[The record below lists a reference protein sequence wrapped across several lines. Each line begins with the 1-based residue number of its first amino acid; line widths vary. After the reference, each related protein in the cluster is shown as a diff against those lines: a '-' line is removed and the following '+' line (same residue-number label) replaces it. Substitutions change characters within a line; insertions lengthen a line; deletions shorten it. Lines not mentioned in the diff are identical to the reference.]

1 MNPPLIYS
9 VFKTGFMLDLRIPKA
24 SDMKPKEQAAIGVLL
39 STGID
44 ILEAALVAKSA
55 LEAGGV
61 RASEATARRALK
73 RSKRIIA
80 LGAEAL
86 RQQERTVTFE
96 KAVEAALEARKER
109 RTRTV
114 YDFRYFTR
122 RFMKRC
128 KGLAARRVRSITPQ
142 ECAGYIEQAFDTP
155 RQRQKA
161 RLILSGVFGTAVRRG
176 WCDANPV
183 ARVEAPRVVEKQV
196 PILSPQEIEQI
207 TTTAEA
213 YQGGSCAAAV
223 GMMLYAGIRPHEV
236 ARLSWEQVD
245 LRERAIYILPRHS
258 KTGGAR
264 RVTIHKPLQ
273 RILRA
278 HKREDDEKICPANWL
293 HHWRELRRAAGWN
306 SPAHRWPQDALRH
319 TFASY
324 HLSHFRSYAELQL
337 EIGHRDA
344 TLLRTRYVD
353 QRGVRNTQRFWG
365 QSERSEDIVAA

>member
-1 MNPPLIYS
+1 MKQKS
-9 VFKTGFMLDLRIPKA
+9 KA
-24 SDMKPKEQAAIGVLL
+24 ALEVLA

-44 ILEAALVAKSA
+44 VLEAAILAKEVLSA
-55 LEAGGV
+55 GQGRV
-61 RASEATARRALK
+61 KRARRCLA
-73 RSKRIIA
+73 A
-80 LGAEAL
+80 GAEAL
-86 RQQERTVTFE
+86 RQQEKTVSFE
-96 KAVEAALEARKER
+96 RAVAAALEARKDR

-128 KGLAARRVRSITPQ
+128 AGLARRRVRSITPQ
-142 ECAGYIEQAFDTP
+142 ECAEYIETAFDTP

-161 RLILSGVFGTAVRRG
+161 RLILSGVFSTAMKRG
-176 WCDANPV
+176 WCDVNPV
-183 ARVEAPRVVEKQV
+183 SKVEAPRVVEQPV
-196 PILSPQEIEQI
+196 PVLTPQEIAQL

-236 ARLSWEQVD
+236 ARLTWAQVD
-245 LRERAIYILPRHS
+245 LQAQAIYILPQHS

-264 RVTIHKPLQ
+264 RVTVHKPLH
-273 RILRA
+273 RILRR
-278 HKREDDEKICPANWL
+278 HKRAENEMICPRNWL
-293 HHWRELRRAAGWN
+293 HHWRELRRAAGWR
-306 SPAHRWPQDALRH
+306 AGKKWHQDALRH

-324 HLSHFRSYAELQL
+324 HLSHFRSYAELQV

-353 QRGVRNTQRFWG
+353 QRGVQGAARFW
-365 QSERSEDIVAA
+365 AA